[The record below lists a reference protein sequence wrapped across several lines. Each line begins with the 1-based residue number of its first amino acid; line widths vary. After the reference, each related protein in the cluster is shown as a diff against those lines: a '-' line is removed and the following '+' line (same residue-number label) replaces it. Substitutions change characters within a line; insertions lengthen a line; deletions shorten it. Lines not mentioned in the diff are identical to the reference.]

1 MGRMD
6 IRFSSEGA
14 ALRDGV
20 HIACL
25 TDGTLEFRHEDGSLV
40 APADRNRAIA
50 DSRAAIEQILSK
62 AVAANQSLIRLDAQV
77 PEPAFKRLP
86 AMSDHAAPSAPR
98 PVAPNPPELPP
109 RTLAQWLVPP
119 LWIAVKNRAATE
131 HRQRVKEYR
140 IADAAWERAYLD
152 PARRDEASAEAAAA
166 FKEGKARALKQ
177 QLRVMSGSDPQ
188 AVSDSFRLQLLQSD
202 WATLL
207 NVRTT
212 LADDSTSGT
221 FTIGVPSQETFAPH
235 CPPPV
240 AIDRDALRLRFE
252 ALSAAELNRRYHVYL
267 IASTLKVATAAFV
280 AIPTLAEATLLTLAP
295 KSNSATRAPAIRI
308 NLTREA
314 WQAGWQRPDSPLF
327 ELQRL
332 RGTLVL
338 PTTREPSGA
347 AKVEAT
353 SERMPV

>member
-25 TDGTLEFRHEDGSLV
+25 ADGTLEFRHEDGSLV
-40 APADRNRAIA
+40 AAADRIQAIA
-50 DSRAAIEQILSK
+50 HSRAAIEQILYN
-62 AVAANQSLIRLDAQV
+62 ALAANQSLIRLDAHV
-77 PEPAFKRLP
+77 PEAAFKRLP
-86 AMSDHAAPSAPR
+86 AISNSAPSAPR
-98 PVAPNPPELPP
+98 PIEPRPPELPQ
-109 RTLAQWLVPP
+109 RSLTQWLLPP
-119 LWIAVKNRAATE
+119 LWSAVKNRAATE

-152 PARRDEASAEAAAA
+152 PARREQASAEAAAA
-166 FKEGKARALKQ
+166 AKEGKARALKQ

-188 AVSDSFRLQLLQSD
+188 AVLDSFRLQLQQSD

-207 NVRTT
+207 NVRTA
-212 LADDSTSGT
+212 LSDDSTSGT

-240 AIDRDALRLRFE
+240 AIDRDALRLHFE
-252 ALSAAELNRRYHVYL
+252 ALGAAELNRRYHVYL

-280 AIPTLAEATLLTLAP
+280 AIPTLTEATLLTLAP
-295 KSNSATRAPAIRI
+295 KSNNSATRAPAIRI

-314 WQAGWQRPDSPLF
+314 WAAGWQRPDSPLF

-338 PTTREPSGA
+338 PNTREPSGA
-347 AKVEAT
+347 AKVEA
-353 SERMPV
+353 